1 MATEASVTSEST
13 AQALIQMLTG
23 AWVTQL
29 VAAAVRLG
37 IPDRLAVGQP
47 QSGGRLAAALGVDAA
62 ALTRV
67 MRALAS
73 IGVLKEMP
81 PGQYLLTPVGERLRS
96 DQPGSMR
103 DFFLAETDEVHRRSW
118 DRLVDAVKTGQP
130 QPQAVFGLPVFDYYG
145 KHMDEG
151 EQFGRAMQNV
161 SAMAAD
167 GVIANYDFSNARLIV
182 DVGGG
187 NGSFVR
193 AILKHQRA
201 ARGVIFDLPYIEAQ
215 AVESL
220 RHDALSER
228 CRFEGGDFFKSVA
241 AGGDIYL
248 MKFILHDWTDAE
260 SQRILAAVRSA
271 IAPGGRLL
279 VVEML
284 VPEAIEPG
292 FVQLMDINMLVM
304 TGGRERT
311 ASEYGALFASAGF
324 RLARTI
330 PTGTPFFIV
339 EGEPL

>member
-1 MATEASVTSEST
+1 MTTEATVTSEST
-13 AQALIQMLTG
+13 DQTLIQMLTG

-37 IPDRLAVGQP
+37 IPDRLAVGQA
-47 QSGGRLAAALGVDAA
+47 QSGDRLAAALGVDAA

-73 IGVLKEMP
+73 IGVLKEMG

-96 DQPGSMR
+96 GQPGSMR

-145 KHMDEG
+145 KHLAEG

-167 GVIANYDFSNARLIV
+167 GVIANYDFSGARLIV

-193 AILKHQRA
+193 EILKHSATRGASSSICRTSRHRLSTAFDTMPCPNGAASRRAISSSPSLRA
-201 ARGVIFDLPYIEAQ
+201 AT
-215 AVESL
+215 
-220 RHDALSER
+220 
-228 CRFEGGDFFKSVA
+228 
-241 AGGDIYL
+241 
-248 MKFILHDWTDAE
+248 FI
-260 SQRILAAVRSA
+260 S
-271 IAPGGRLL
+271 
-279 VVEML
+279 
-284 VPEAIEPG
+284 
-292 FVQLMDINMLVM
+292 
-304 TGGRERT
+304 
-311 ASEYGALFASAGF
+311 
-324 RLARTI
+324 
-330 PTGTPFFIV
+330 
-339 EGEPL
+339 